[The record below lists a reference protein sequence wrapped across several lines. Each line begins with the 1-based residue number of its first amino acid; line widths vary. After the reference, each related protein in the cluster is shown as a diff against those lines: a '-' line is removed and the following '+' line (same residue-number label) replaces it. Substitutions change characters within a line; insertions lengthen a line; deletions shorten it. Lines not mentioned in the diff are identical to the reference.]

1 MSTRARRWCK
11 RVDVLERRLPAGVLL
26 LPVDG
31 DDVTLL
37 AGTGGQLWG
46 LLTEPRSTGE
56 LTDELARRYA
66 GDANTIRADIE
77 AALAALRRDGL
88 VSEEV

>member
-1 MSTRARRWCK
+1 
-11 RVDVLERRLPAGVLL
+11 LPAGVLL

-66 GDANTIRADIE
+66 GDANTIRTDIE